1 MSGKRIILCVL
12 VLFGTIHA
20 SAGSGFEFLRTSTGA
35 RPGAMGDAYV
45 GGTGDLCVTGYNPA
59 GLARL
64 KANTAIFTYLN
75 HYADFQGG
83 YVGYGRVLS
92 GNRVLA
98 AGIAYMNYGSMEWT
112 DITGAKTGSSSPGD
126 FLFQASYAGT
136 MKKGIGYG
144 VSAKYIRSQIENYS
158 ADAMAVDAGLFYRI
172 EKEKMNI
179 GLSITNLGGSLN
191 AYIHEKENLPLA
203 YRLGLAKTLAHLPLT
218 LYFQLTRFQFQKSE
232 IFGGLYW
239 ALGGEFEI
247 SERFNLRWGYNSI
260 GREQKVYSDKD
271 RFTGISLGFGTS
283 VNRFIIDYAAGFH
296 GVLGST
302 HQFTV
307 YMTL

>member
-1 MSGKRIILCVL
+1 MSVKQIVL
-12 VLFGTIHA
+12 SFFLLYGMINA
-20 SAGSGFEFLRTSTGA
+20 SSGSGFEFLRTSTGA
-35 RPGAMGDAYV
+35 RPMAMGDAYV
-45 GGTGDLCVTGYNPA
+45 GGYGDASVIGYNPA
-59 GLARL
+59 GLAGL
-64 KANTAIFTYLN
+64 KNHTALFTYLN

-92 GNRVLA
+92 ENRILA
-98 AGIAYMNYGSMEWT
+98 AGIAYMNYGRMEWT
-112 DITGAKTGSSSPGD
+112 DITGANTGSSSPGD

-136 MKKGIGYG
+136 TEKGICYG
-144 VSAKYIRSQIENYS
+144 ISAKYIRSQIEQYS

-179 GLSITNLGGSLN
+179 GLSVTNLGRSLT

-203 YRLGLAKTLAHLPLT
+203 YRLGLTKTLAHLPLT
-218 LYFQLTRFQFQKSE
+218 LYFQLTRYQFQESDLL
-232 IFGGLYW
+232 GGLYW
-239 ALGGEFEI
+239 ALGGEFQI

-260 GREQKVYSDKD
+260 GREQKVWSDKD
-271 RFTGISLGFGTS
+271 RFTGISLGFGTA
-283 VNRFIIDYAAGFH
+283 VNRFIIDYAAAFH